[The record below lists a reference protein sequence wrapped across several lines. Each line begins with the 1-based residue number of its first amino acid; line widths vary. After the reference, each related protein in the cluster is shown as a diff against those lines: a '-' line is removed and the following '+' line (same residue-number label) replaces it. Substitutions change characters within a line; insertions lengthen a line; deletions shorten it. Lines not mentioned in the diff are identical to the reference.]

1 MHVGLGQIVFTGK
14 LCRKWFCYDFIHLK
28 YYENQSQIVFLT
40 VGVRINGIW
49 LNEYVVCYNGFMSGC
64 TQCITRD

>member
-1 MHVGLGQIVFTGK
+1 MHVGLEQISFTGK
-14 LCRKWFCYDFIHLK
+14 LCRKWLCYDFIHLK

-40 VGVRINGIW
+40 VGVRINRIW

-64 TQCITRD
+64 AQYIAQG